1 MTSLGKKN
9 IVKNIISKA
18 DISSSLSVNVFNS
31 FIELI
36 KTNSQAKVVKISA
49 FGSFYRKSS
58 PARTGRNPKT
68 KEEFKITE
76 RSKLILKTSN
86 KVKSNLN

>member
-1 MTSLGKKN
+1 MSLGKKDISTN
-9 IVKNIISKA
+9 ISSKA
-18 DISSSLSVNVFNS
+18 QISSSTSLNIINS

-36 KTNSQAKVVKISA
+36 KINSQDKIIKIPK

-68 KEEFKITE
+68 KEEFIITE
-76 RSKLILKTSN
+76 RLRLNFRSSD
-86 KVKSNLN
+86 KVKNNLN